1 MSFTERN
8 DLVKRIDDRKNTY
21 YEGIFKATKENNRKK
36 FRKLFLKLHTNDQVE
51 LFHLLYPEK
60 RKKVESFL
68 DPAEFAE
75 LFEWMDP
82 ADQTEAYEA
91 FSVEYVA
98 NLFHFMKVD
107 NVVGFLSYRDE
118 EERQALL
125 NQLDA
130 TERKRVE
137 EMLAY
142 EPETAGS
149 IMTKGF
155 ISVSLENTVQQTVNM
170 VRTFAKETEMVYYI
184 YVLDNESRLTGI
196 LSLRDMIIHPEDTKV
211 KDVMLT
217 QLAFVRVDDDQEAVA
232 RMIQDYDLLAVP
244 VLNDEDGMLGIV
256 TVDDVMDILV
266 EETTEDFNEFSA
278 IRKTKTKMERGEESA
293 WQTARVRMPWIVILV
308 FLGMISASLISSFEE
323 TLSQVVILAAF
334 IPIIMDSAGN
344 VGTQSLAVAVR
355 NISMGEK
362 RTKEEFWRNILKEL
376 IAGMIIGL
384 VAGIVLALVAGMFY
398 QNLVLALIIGFS
410 LFITL
415 SLSTVVGAVIPFL
428 INRLKID
435 PAIASGPFIT
445 TINDA
450 MGLMIY
456 FSIATKL
463 LHIL

>member
-1 MSFTERN
+1 M
-8 DLVKRIDDRKNTY
+8 KRIDDRKNNY
-21 YEGIFKATKENNRKK
+21 YEGIFKAAKENNRKK

-51 LFHLLYPEK
+51 LFHLLYTEK
-60 RKKVESFL
+60 KKKVESFL
-68 DPAEFAE
+68 EPSEFAE

-91 FSVEYVA
+91 FSTEYIA
-98 NLFHFMKVD
+98 NLFHYMEID
-107 NVVGFLSYRDE
+107 NVVDFLSYRDD

-130 TERKRVE
+130 AERSRVE

-155 ISVSLENTVQQTVNM
+155 ISVSPENTVQQTVKM
-170 VRTFAKETEMVYYI
+170 VRIFAKETEMVYYI
-184 YVLDNESRLTGI
+184 YVLDKENRLVGI
-196 LSLRDMIIHPEDTKV
+196 LSLRDMILHPEDTKV
-211 KDVMLT
+211 QDVMLT
-217 QLAFVRVDDDQEAVA
+217 QLTFVRINDDQEVVA

-244 VLNDEDGMLGIV
+244 VLNDEDVMLGIV

-278 IRKTKTKMERGEESA
+278 IRKTKSKMERGEESA
-293 WQTARVRMPWIVILV
+293 WQTARVRMPWIIILV

-323 TLSQVVILAAF
+323 TLNQVVVLAAF

-362 RTKEEFWRNILKEL
+362 RTKEEFWQNILKEL
-376 IAGMIIGL
+376 VAGMIIGL
-384 VAGIVLALVAGMFY
+384 AAGIVLALVVCIFY
-398 QNLVLALIIGFS
+398 QNLVLAVIIGFS
-410 LFITL
+410 LFVTL

-450 MGLMIY
+450 MGLLIY
-456 FSIATKL
+456 FSVATKL
-463 LHIL
+463 LHVL

>member
-1 MSFTERN
+1 MDEQ
-8 DLVKRIDDRKNTY
+8 KNNY
-21 YEGIFKATKENNRKK
+21 YEEIFKATEENNRKK
-36 FRKLFLKLHTNDQVE
+36 FRELFLKLHINDQVE
-51 LFHLLYPEK
+51 LFHLLYPEN

-68 DPAEFAE
+68 EPEEFAE
-75 LFEWMDP
+75 LFEWMDS

-98 NLFHFMKVD
+98 NLFYYMKID
-107 NVVGFLSYRDE
+107 NVVSFLSYRDE
-118 EERQALL
+118 KERQALL
-125 NQLDA
+125 SELNPV
-130 TERKRVE
+130 ERTKVE

-155 ISVSLENTVQQTVNM
+155 ISVYVENTVQQTVTM

-184 YVLDNESRLTGI
+184 YVLDKEGRLTGI
-196 LSLRDMIIHPEDTKV
+196 LSLRDIIIHQEDTKV
-211 KDVMLT
+211 EDVMLT
-217 QLAFVRVDDDQEAVA
+217 QLAFVRANDDQEAVA
-232 RMIQDYDLLAVP
+232 RMIQDYDLLALP
-244 VLNDEDGMLGIV
+244 VLNDEDVMLGIV

-293 WQTARVRMPWIVILV
+293 WQMARVRMPWIIILV
-308 FLGMISASLISSFEE
+308 FLGMISASLINSFEE
-323 TLSQVVILAAF
+323 TLSQVVVLAAF
-334 IPIIMDSAGN
+334 IPVIMDSAGN

-362 RTKEEFWRNILKEL
+362 RTKKEFWENILKEL
-376 IAGMIIGL
+376 LAGMMIGL
-384 VAGIVLALVAGMFY
+384 TAGIVLAFVAGIFY
-398 QNLVLALIIGFS
+398 QNLILAFIIAFS

-428 INRLKID
+428 INKLAID

-463 LHIL
+463 IHIL

>member
-1 MSFTERN
+1 MKT
-8 DLVKRIDDRKNTY
+8 IDDRKKNY
-21 YEGIFKATKENNRKK
+21 YEEIFKVTEENNRDA
-36 FRKLFLKLHTNDQVE
+36 FRNLFLKMHINDQVE

-60 RKKVESFL
+60 RKKVEKFL
-68 DPAEFAE
+68 ESAEFAE
-75 LFEWMDP
+75 LFEWMNSS
-82 ADQTEAYEA
+82 DQSEAYEA

-98 NLFHFMKVD
+98 NLFHYMKID
-107 NVVGFLSYRDE
+107 NVVDFLSYRDE
-118 EERQALL
+118 EERKKLL
-125 NQLDA
+125 NQLDT
-130 TERKRVE
+130 TERSRVE

-149 IMTKGF
+149 IMTKSF
-155 ISVSLENTVQQTVNM
+155 ISVSPISTVQQTVNL
-170 VRTFAKETEMVYYI
+170 VRTFSKETEMVYYI
-184 YVLDNESRLTGI
+184 YVLDPKSRLVGI

-211 KDVMLT
+211 QDVMLT
-217 QLAFVRVDDDQEAVA
+217 HLTYVRLADDQEEVA

-244 VLNDEDGMLGIV
+244 VLTDEDVMLGIV

-278 IRKTKTKMERGEESA
+278 IRKAKTKIDKGEESA
-293 WQTARVRMPWIVILV
+293 WQTARVRMPWIIILV

-323 TLSQVVILAAF
+323 TLSQVVVLAAF
-334 IPIIMDSAGN
+334 IPVIMDSAGN
-344 VGTQSLAVAVR
+344 VGTQSLAIAVR

-376 IAGMIIGL
+376 MAGMIIGL
-384 VAGIVLALVAGMFY
+384 AAGIVLALVAGIFY
-398 QNLVLALIIGFS
+398 QNIVLALIIAFS
-410 LFITL
+410 LFVTL

-428 INRLKID
+428 INKLKID

-456 FSIATKL
+456 FTVATKL

>member
-68 DPAEFAE
+68 EPAEFAE

-98 NLFHFMKVD
+98 NLFHFMKID
-107 NVVGFLSYRDE
+107 NVVDFLSYRDE

-130 TERKRVE
+130 AERSRVE

-170 VRTFAKETEMVYYI
+170 VRTFAKDTEMVYYI
-184 YVLDNESRLTGI
+184 YVLDNESKLTGI

-217 QLAFVRVDDDQEAVA
+217 QLAFVRVNDDQEAVA

-244 VLNDEDGMLGIV
+244 VLNDEDVMLGIV

-293 WQTARVRMPWIVILV
+293 WQTR
-308 FLGMISASLISSFEE
+308 E
-323 TLSQVVILAAF
+323 
-334 IPIIMDSAGN
+334 
-344 VGTQSLAVAVR
+344 
-355 NISMGEK
+355 
-362 RTKEEFWRNILKEL
+362 
-376 IAGMIIGL
+376 
-384 VAGIVLALVAGMFY
+384 
-398 QNLVLALIIGFS
+398 
-410 LFITL
+410 
-415 SLSTVVGAVIPFL
+415 
-428 INRLKID
+428 
-435 PAIASGPFIT
+435 
-445 TINDA
+445 
-450 MGLMIY
+450 
-456 FSIATKL
+456 
-463 LHIL
+463 